1 MRVLALF
8 IALSTVVNVVF
19 ANDTTSADPTFAP
32 CLVKVKDEVEIPAQ
46 KEGVLTE
53 LTVIEGSVVKAGDK
67 IAVIDDLE
75 ARAAV
80 EVAKFAQEAAEKR
93 AKDNIEARFATKSAE
108 VAKKDW
114 DRDIAANLQSPGA
127 VPEIEVT
134 QKKLM
139 FEKSQLQIEK
149 AENDQILAS
158 LDAKTKQAERAAAEV
173 ALKKRSIFAPFD
185 GEVVKL
191 HREKSEWVNP
201 GDPILTLMRFDI
213 LYAEAKVPTGQ
224 FDREELL
231 GKQVTV
237 TVDRARGNEIS
248 LPGKVVYVGQ
258 MVESGGYLT
267 ARAEVQNVKE
277 GTSWAIQPSAYP
289 RAKMTI
295 HLKK

>member
-1 MRVLALF
+1 MRALILF
-8 IALSTVVNVVF
+8 VAFSTAVNVGF
-19 ANDTTSADPTFAP
+19 ANSGSSSDAVFEP

-80 EVAKFAQEAAEKR
+80 DIAKFAKEAAEKR
-93 AKDNIEARFATKSAE
+93 ASDTIEERFASKSADVAE
-108 VAKKDW
+108 VDLKR
-114 DRDIAANLQSPGA
+114 DREANARVPGS
-127 VPEIEVT
+127 VPDIEVS
-134 QKKLM
+134 QKELM
-139 FEKSQLQIEK
+139 LEKSRLQIEK
-149 AENDQILAS
+149 AQNDRELAG
-158 LDAKTKQAERAAAEV
+158 LDSRTKKAELVAAQV
-173 ALKKRSIFAPFD
+173 ALEKRSIYAPFD
-185 GEVVKL
+185 GEVVKK

-201 GDPILTLMRFDI
+201 GDPILTLMQFGI
-213 LYAEAKVPTGQ
+213 LYAEAKVPIGQ

-237 TVDRARGNEIS
+237 TVSRARGNEIS

-277 GTSWAIQPSAYP
+277 GTSWAIQPSASP
-289 RAKMTI
+289 SAKMTI
-295 HLKK
+295 HLGK